1 MTSIVQIGM
10 DVHKNSFTV
19 CCYDIESERTKHLT
33 VLEPDYK
40 QVIKYI
46 ASVRR
51 HYSDGTEFCH
61 ARRLCGAGRRQLHG
75 LRGR

>member
-19 CCYDIESERTKHLT
+19 CCYDIESEKTKHMT

-46 ASVRR
+46 ASVRK
-51 HYSDGTEFCH
+51 H
-61 ARRLCGAGRRQLHG
+61 
-75 LRGR
+75 